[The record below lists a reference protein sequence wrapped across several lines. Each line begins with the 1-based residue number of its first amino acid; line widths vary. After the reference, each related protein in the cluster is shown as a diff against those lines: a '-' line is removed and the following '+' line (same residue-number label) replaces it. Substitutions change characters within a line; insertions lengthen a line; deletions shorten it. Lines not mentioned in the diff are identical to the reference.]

1 MFSSR
6 EGGKGWNERQ
16 REGRGR
22 KEKGKG
28 KDEVCGSSSKKLGSN
43 YDMVIKAVK

>member
-1 MFSSR
+1 MV
-6 EGGKGWNERQ
+6 G
-16 REGRGR
+16 GRGR